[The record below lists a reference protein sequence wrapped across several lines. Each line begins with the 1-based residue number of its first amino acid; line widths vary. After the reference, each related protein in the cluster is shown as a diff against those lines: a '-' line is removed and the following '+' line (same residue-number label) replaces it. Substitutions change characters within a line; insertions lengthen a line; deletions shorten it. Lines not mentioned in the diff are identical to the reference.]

1 MPSRPRSRHAGARLM
16 TTRPVWEPSAVAA
29 TCTPRVAGAAATL
42 GASGARALERE
53 VDTELL
59 QEREREVIDLRET
72 IEILELKIA
81 KLEQLVRLKDAKI
94 AKLQNEAS

>member
-1 MPSRPRSRHAGARLM
+1 MYASRGGGG
-16 TTRPVWEPSAVAA
+16 
-29 TCTPRVAGAAATL
+29 GAAATL